1 MTPARF
7 DRPELAPLWAAVRR
21 RFEATAGPVT
31 RVRLHGLEPSERA
44 ALADLLGLAYTPE
57 SEVTV
62 SVRALDRILAAATG
76 GLDTRGLVE
85 AIGGP
90 LSSRAEDR
98 QQRAA
103 ERADL
108 WQWARRHPLV
118 AAEPALLTWL
128 DRVRAG
134 GLVAGDASATRALLE
149 QAFEILEALPATG
162 EPLAVLAARLT
173 GDSHALDEDS
183 RLGRIV
189 LRALA
194 ALHDVDPPTD
204 AEGRRRLWEFSGVAC
219 DELSTVVLVAGM
231 RPEGDGPL
239 ARGLRAWADAGQAS
253 VVTLAQL
260 IRHPVGRLHGPVF
273 VVENPAVMA
282 VALQRFGATCPPL
295 VCVAGWPSTAAIMML
310 RGIAASGAQL
320 RYHGDFDGEGLRI
333 AAHVMSRTG
342 AEPWLLRAEDY
353 RRAVPGSGPPAGR
366 IDDAP
371 WDPRLAEVV
380 RAHGTALL
388 EEVVVDSLLADM
400 AAHVDG
406 EGADEEIGTGPGEDS
421 PVGRP
426 LG

>member
-1 MTPARF
+1 MSRI
-7 DRPELAPLWAAVRR
+7 
-21 RFEATAGPVT
+21 
-31 RVRLHGLEPSERA
+31 RLHGLQPAERA

-62 SVRALDRILAAATG
+62 SVQTLDKILLAATG
-76 GLDTRGLVE
+76 GLDTRGVVE

-90 LSSRAEDR
+90 LASRVEDR
-98 QQRAA
+98 RHRAA
-103 ERADL
+103 ERAEL
-108 WQWARRHPLV
+108 WQWARRHPIV

-134 GLVAGDASATRALLE
+134 GLVAGDTSATRALLE
-149 QAFEILEALPATG
+149 QAFEILEALPAVG

-183 RLGRIV
+183 RLGKVV

-204 AEGRRRLWEFSGVAC
+204 AEGRRRLWEYSGVAC

-260 IRHPVGRLHGPVF
+260 NRYPVGRLRGPVF

-310 RGIAASGAQL
+310 RGIAATGALL

-333 AAHVMSRTG
+333 AAHVMSKTG

-353 RRAVPGSGPPAGR
+353 RRAVPRSGPLAGR
-366 IDDAP
+366 VDDTP
-371 WDPRLAEVV
+371 WDPGLAEVV

-388 EEVVVDSLLADM
+388 EEVVVDSLLAGM
-400 AAHVDG
+400 AAHLDG
-406 EGADEEIGTGPGEDS
+406 GTEEETGARPGVS
-421 PVGRP
+421 QNGQVPATTP
-426 LG
+426 NASW